1 MLKKIIALGVV
12 SIMGIMMF
20 CGCNSDN
27 LVEENAEFFKLGGWS
42 LCISY
47 YHNRIEAAYDDPDI
61 RLALYADK
69 GKFYVGG
76 NADFQRATLNSGE
89 MAAWIALE
97 NAKPLDVSYIDVM
110 VKAGYRIIG
119 YAVIKIIN
127 GSDSYEDSKAE
138 IIKSVAFPKI
148 NGKYQ
153 RVSIFEV
160 KKRIAAAK
168 K

>member
-1 MLKKIIALGVV
+1 MLKKIIALVV
-12 SIMGIMMF
+12 ISIMGIMMF
-20 CGCNSDN
+20 CGCNSSN
-27 LVEENAEFFKLGGWS
+27 LIEENADFFELAGWS
-42 LCISY
+42 TIISY
-47 YHNRIEAAYDDPDI
+47 YHNRIEATYDDPDI
-61 RLALYADK
+61 RLALHADK

-76 NADFQRATLNSGE
+76 NVDVQRATLNSGE

-97 NAKPLDVSYIDVM
+97 NAEPLDVSYIDVM
-110 VKAGYRIIG
+110 VKVRYRIIG

-127 GSDSYEDSKAE
+127 GSNSYNDSKAE

-153 RVSIFEV
+153 KVSIFEV
-160 KKRIAAAK
+160 RKRIAAAK